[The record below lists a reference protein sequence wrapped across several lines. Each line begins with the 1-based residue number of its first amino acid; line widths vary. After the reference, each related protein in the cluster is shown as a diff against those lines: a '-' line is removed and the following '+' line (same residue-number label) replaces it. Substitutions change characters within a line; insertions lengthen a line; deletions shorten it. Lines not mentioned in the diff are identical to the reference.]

1 MLEGA
6 GKLDNVKV
14 LQSSIP
20 KTCQHKCLCA
30 YATQRPKQNKLDLY
44 FNQSMYTLLVRE
56 DQASEEKEKYK
67 HFHVYLWN
75 IVSKMKAIICK
86 NIPF

>member
-1 MLEGA
+1 
-6 GKLDNVKV
+6 
-14 LQSSIP
+14 
-20 KTCQHKCLCA
+20 
-30 YATQRPKQNKLDLY
+30 
-44 FNQSMYTLLVRE
+44 MYTLLVRE

-86 NIPF
+86 NIPFKNHRIKVN